1 MNIQQLRQS
10 LKLKWLSYYE
20 QNRSWLA
27 KIRVWGTYGQLRR
40 PSSGFILATLSV
52 LEPQFEEILP
62 FILDLNNNPD
72 EIITALGLN
81 FNPDE
86 ELSLLKV
93 KDSLD
98 VNHLESELS
107 QDLDVNHLESELSQ
121 EKCSE
126 DELLTPLT
134 PVEIQHSEK
143 IPLELPNTHQAVP
156 TLTATTKVA
165 HPPTPVPLVA
175 VATKSV
181 VKAPHSAKSPSG
193 LLRQNEPVRYLVT
206 NSIPQERQGRMG
218 DTRRLANTALS
229 PLGRLPSG
237 TSLIITTEV
246 SRNGKHVRP
255 CGRLASGA
263 SLAITTDVPIKA
275 KTLPSLALADDLPSN
290 GKALST
296 LTLAKEVQNNGQ
308 HINRQSTEV
317 TRKVNIST
325 NTNARSL
332 ASWVDEFCQGTR
344 CDRESSIFTRF

>member
-20 QNRSWLA
+20 ENRSWLA
-27 KIRVWGTYGQLRR
+27 KIRVWGTYDQLRR

-93 KDSLD
+93 EDSL
-98 VNHLESELS
+98 VANHLESELS
-107 QDLDVNHLESELSQ
+107 P

-126 DELLTPLT
+126 GELLT

-143 IPLELPNTHQAVP
+143 MPVKLPNTDQAVP
-156 TLTATTKVA
+156 TLIATTEVF

-181 VKAPHSAKSPSG
+181 VKTPHFVKLPPG

-206 NSIPQERQGRMG
+206 NPILQEHQERTGEALTPPGKQA
-218 DTRRLANTALS
+218 TRSSILQTRLTNAVLS

-237 TSLIITTEV
+237 TSLIINTEV
-246 SRNGKHVRP
+246 FRNGKHGRP
-255 CGRLASGA
+255 SGRIASGA
-263 SLAITTDVPIKA
+263 SLAITTDVPVTA
-275 KTLPSLALADDLPSN
+275 KTLPSLALTNEISSN
-290 GKALST
+290 SKALST
-296 LTLAKEVQNNGQ
+296 LTLAKEIQNNAQ
-308 HINRQSTEV
+308 YINMQPSEIS
-317 TRKVNIST
+317 RKENIPT
-325 NTNARSL
+325 TNARSL

-344 CDRESSIFTRF
+344 CDRDSAILTRF

>member
-20 QNRSWLA
+20 QNRSWLV

-81 FNPDE
+81 FNPEE
-86 ELSLLKV
+86 ELRLLKV
-93 KDSLD
+93 ENSL
-98 VNHLESELS
+98 VANHLENELS
-107 QDLDVNHLESELSQ
+107 QNKCSESELLTS
-121 EKCSE
+121 
-126 DELLTPLT
+126 LTPI
-134 PVEIQHSEK
+134 EIHHSKK
-143 IPLELPNTHQAVP
+143 IPVELPNTYQEVP
-156 TLTATTKVA
+156 TSIANTEVA
-165 HPPTPVPLVA
+165 HPATPTPLVA

-181 VKAPHSAKSPSG
+181 VKTPYSAKSPPG
-193 LLRQNEPVRYLVT
+193 LPRQNEPVRYLVT
-206 NSIPQERQGRMG
+206 NSILQERQGRTG
-218 DTRRLANTALS
+218 DARGAALS
-229 PLGRLPSG
+229 SLGRLPSG

-255 CGRLASGA
+255 CGRIFSGA

-275 KTLPSLALADDLPSN
+275 KTLPSLALTNEMPSHS
-290 GKALST
+290 KTLSI
-296 LTLAKEVQNNGQ
+296 LTLAKEVQSNGQ
-308 HINRQSTEV
+308 YVNMQPSEV
-317 TRKVNIST
+317 PRKVNIST
-325 NTNARSL
+325 STNARSL

-344 CDRESSIFTRF
+344 CDRKSAI

>member
-27 KIRVWGTYGQLRR
+27 KIRVWGTYDQLRR

-72 EIITALGLN
+72 EIVTALGLN

-93 KDSLD
+93 EDSL
-98 VNHLESELS
+98 VA
-107 QDLDVNHLESELSQ
+107 NHLESELSQ
-121 EKCSE
+121 EKCSK

-134 PVEIQHSEK
+134 PVEIEHSKK
-143 IPLELPNTHQAVP
+143 IPTELPNTHQALP
-156 TLTATTKVA
+156 TLIATTEVA
-165 HPPTPVPLVA
+165 HPPKPVPLVA

-181 VKAPHSAKSPSG
+181 VKTPHFAKSSPG
-193 LLRQNEPVRYLVT
+193 LLRQNEPVRYLVK
-206 NSIPQERQGRMG
+206 NPILQERQGRTG
-218 DTRRLANTALS
+218 EACKLANTALS

-255 CGRLASGA
+255 YRRLSSGA
-263 SLAITTDVPIKA
+263 SLAITTDVPVTA
-275 KTLPSLALADDLPSN
+275 KTLPSLALTNEMPSN
-290 GKALST
+290 RKTLSPF
-296 LTLAKEVQNNGQ
+296 TLAKEVQSNGPY
-308 HINRQSTEV
+308 INMQPPEV
-317 TRKVNIST
+317 SRKANIST
-325 NTNARSL
+325 STNARSL
-332 ASWVDEFCQGTR
+332 ASWVDEFCQGAR
-344 CDRESSIFTRF
+344 CDRSQ

>member
-27 KIRVWGTYGQLRR
+27 KIRVWGTYDQLRR

-93 KDSLD
+93 EDSL
-98 VNHLESELS
+98 VTNHA
-107 QDLDVNHLESELSQ
+107 ESELSQ

-126 DELLTPLT
+126 GELLTPLT

-143 IPLELPNTHQAVP
+143 IPVELPNTQQAVP
-156 TLTATTKVA
+156 TLIATTEVA
-165 HPPTPVPLVA
+165 HPPRPVPLVTVA
-175 VATKSV
+175 VKSG
-181 VKAPHSAKSPSG
+181 VKAPQFAKSPSG

-206 NSIPQERQGRMG
+206 NSIPQERQGRTS
-218 DTRRLANTALS
+218 DTRRLANTVLS

-263 SLAITTDVPIKA
+263 SLTITTDVPIKA

-290 GKALST
+290 HKALST

-308 HINRQSTEV
+308 HINMQRSEV
-317 TRKVNIST
+317 PQKVNIST
-325 NTNARSL
+325 STNARSL
-332 ASWVDEFCQGTR
+332 TSWVDEFCQGSK
-344 CDRESSIFTRF
+344 CDRESAILTRF